1 MHRYSE
7 GYYPPGCAFERR
19 SQLITINRHHFCG
32 MDGLAQRA
40 LTRSDRDLRGRG
52 TEVIMP
58 LAAVVRSAWKDHGS
72 DYAITLAVLAVLA
85 GGAILFFVF

>member
-1 MHRYSE
+1 MRRDSE
-7 GYYPPGCAFERR
+7 GYCLPGCAFERR
-19 SQLITINRHHFCG
+19 SQLISVNRRRLCG
-32 MDGLAQRA
+32 LDGLAQRA

-52 TEVIMP
+52 TEVVMP